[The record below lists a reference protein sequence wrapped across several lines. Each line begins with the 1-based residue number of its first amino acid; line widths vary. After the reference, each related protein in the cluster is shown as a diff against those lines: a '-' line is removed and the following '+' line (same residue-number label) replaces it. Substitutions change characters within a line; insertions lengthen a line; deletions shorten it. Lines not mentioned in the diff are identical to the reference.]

1 MLILKIIN
9 EQVHHGNEYEKTD
22 MSSFK
27 ANLILMRNEWYNAFY
42 NANIEQLDYLE
53 TEWFIASNG
62 KKILYKKHQLRKIAL
77 SREEGVKEEVRRREF
92 DVVVREF
99 REIAC
104 VSGTAELNNG
114 HTVIHVSFIENWIK
128 INGGW
133 KLQFIAYESL

>member
-1 MLILKIIN
+1 
-9 EQVHHGNEYEKTD
+9 

-27 ANLILMRNEWYNAFY
+27 ADLILMRNEWYNAFY

-62 KKILYKKHQLRKIAL
+62 QKVLYKKHQLRKIAL
-77 SREEGVKEEVRRREF
+77 AREEGIKEEVRRREF

-104 VSGTAELNNG
+104 VSGTAELKNG
-114 HTVIHVSFIENWIK
+114 HMVMHVSFIENWIK